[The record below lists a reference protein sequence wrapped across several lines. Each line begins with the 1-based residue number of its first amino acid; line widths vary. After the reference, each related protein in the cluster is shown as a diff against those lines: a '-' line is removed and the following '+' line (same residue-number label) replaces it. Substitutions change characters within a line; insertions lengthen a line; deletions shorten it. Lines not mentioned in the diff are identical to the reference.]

1 MRYVR
6 QILNHKG
13 TDVVTISPDQTVF
26 EALELMAI
34 HNIGAVAVLE
44 NSRLVGIFSERE
56 YARSVI
62 LLGRASKDTPIRDI
76 MISRVLY
83 VTPAHHVNECM
94 ALMTEKRVR
103 HLPVVDNDQLVG
115 LISLGDV
122 VKDIISEQNHM
133 IEDLEA
139 YISPGR

>member
-1 MRYVR
+1 MRHVR
-6 QILNHKG
+6 ELLKHKG
-13 TDVVTISPDQTVF
+13 ANVVCVSPDQTVF
-26 EALELMAI
+26 EALQLMAT

-44 NSRLVGIFSERE
+44 DSRLVGIFSERE

-62 LLGRASKDTPIRDI
+62 LLGRTSRDTLVREI
-76 MISRVLY
+76 MVSRVLY
-83 VTPAHHVNECM
+83 VTPSHRVSECM
-94 ALMTEKRVR
+94 ALMTDKRTR
-103 HLPVVDNDQLVG
+103 HLPVVENDVLIG

-122 VKDIISEQNHM
+122 VKDIISEQSHI